1 MEFLIPGIKPLHIS
15 NLVFD
20 FNGTIAVDGTIIEK
34 VADQLNVLSET
45 YNIHIITADT
55 FGTAKDQLQSVC
67 CEVVII
73 PEEKQSES
81 KLQYIKN
88 LGEKSCVCFGN
99 GRNDYRMLQEAA
111 IGIAL
116 MQEEGVSRKSLMAS
130 DIVCNT
136 IIDALDLF
144 LKPGRLKAT
153 LRS

>member
-1 MEFLIPGIKPLHIS
+1 MEFLIPGIKPLQIN

-20 FNGTIAVDGTIIEK
+20 FNGTIAVDGIIIEK
-34 VADQLNVLSET
+34 VADQLNLLSET
-45 YNIHIITADT
+45 FNIHIITADT

-81 KLQYIKN
+81 KLQYIKS

-99 GRNDYRMLQEAA
+99 GRNDFRMLQEAA

-116 MQEEGVSRKSLMAS
+116 MQQEGVSRKSLMAS
-130 DIVCNT
+130 DIVCNN